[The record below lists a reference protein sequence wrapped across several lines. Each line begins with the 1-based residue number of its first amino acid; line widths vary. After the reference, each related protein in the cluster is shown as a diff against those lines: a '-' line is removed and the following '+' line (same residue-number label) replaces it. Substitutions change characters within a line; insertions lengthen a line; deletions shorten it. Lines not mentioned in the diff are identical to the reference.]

1 MLLRILAAR
10 LCSLDQDKSSVIRQ
24 KGESQNGCFKKT
36 KHAKFYENY
45 EKRTFL
51 PPDMHTY
58 VCVSGG
64 KKCPFFRKFDVLCF
78 LETPVLRFVLLP
90 YYRRN
95 DNLTWFPFLIRLI
108 FFFSC
113 YHQKEMFPSLL
124 FTISHSS
131 YAMNVSAIKV
141 ITFLPVFQRILSQHL
156 IFSFPVPLILQS
168 NCLHNYRFSLRLSPI
183 ASKKHITVSMMLVSS
198 TFTPHT
204 IHEPNPN
211 IMKQNQI
218 SSNEALEGPS
228 FRMFSLTV
236 LFLA

>member
-1 MLLRILAAR
+1 M
-10 LCSLDQDKSSVIRQ
+10 SVFPKIWRALFSWNTSFKIR
-24 KGESQNGCFKKT
+24 
-36 KHAKFYENY
+36 
-45 EKRTFL
+45 
-51 PPDMHTY
+51 
-58 VCVSGG
+58 
-64 KKCPFFRKFDVLCF
+64 PFA
-78 LETPVLRFVLLP
+78 LLP
-90 YYRRN
+90 TKWQFN
-95 DNLTWFPFLIRLI
+95 VISFFNTVDL

-113 YHQKEMFPSLL
+113 YHKKEMFPSIL

-141 ITFLPVFQRILSQHL
+141 ITFLPVFPRILSQHL